1 MSGVSHTNT
10 QQRTAS
16 LTGHAGLPAWSGIAI
31 LAAALVTGALLSY
44 NSLQLS
50 TLYLVCFAV
59 AAVVVAVFTQ
69 ARGIFL
75 LAASVPTV
83 FAVVTVGASWLFGR
97 AQAPNLAPF
106 STTSILASIYPFIQ
120 FFPTLF
126 WVSLGVAVIG
136 GLRVWLLQRNLSRHN
151 AVQARARMEASQ
163 ADRENQ
169 QAAARARSVT
179 RAAQA
184 AQTIDERT
192 LTPEERR
199 RRAAER
205 RRARAQQQVTAT
217 PTTDARGETREFP
230 RLATANTAH
239 SDGDATTSGQRT
251 GEESAPDKPRQRRSR
266 AYDEANRAPGQITV
280 EELLARNKKKAER
293 RRRRSRRLHSDLYG
307 ED

>member
-230 RLATANTAH
+230 RLATDNPGASAPEEH
-239 SDGDATTSGQRT
+239 PRT